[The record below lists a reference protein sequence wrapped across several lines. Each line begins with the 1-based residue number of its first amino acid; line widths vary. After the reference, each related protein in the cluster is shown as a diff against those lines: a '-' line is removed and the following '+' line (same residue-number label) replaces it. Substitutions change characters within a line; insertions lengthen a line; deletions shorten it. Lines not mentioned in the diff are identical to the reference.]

1 MGSYFKMRLTSLTIL
16 LFFVS
21 SSSGLIEHFLSALK
35 ERSLGR
41 KLEGVKGTIVTG
53 LHAKADLIDG
63 LFDAKHQ
70 KTTTTSTTTTT
81 TNPPPTTTTIEEATT
96 TDEITTIQ
104 TTNEPEAATTT
115 EFSQPQPTASNI
127 QFKGKIVKEL
137 IGAKRRAVQSLLDLL
152 WIFELMHL
160 ETEK

>member
-96 TDEITTIQ
+96 T
-104 TTNEPEAATTT
+104 

-152 WIFELMHL
+152 WIFELMYL

>member
-70 KTTTTSTTTTT
+70 KTTTTSTTTT
-81 TNPPPTTTTIEEATT
+81 
-96 TDEITTIQ
+96 DEITTIQ
-104 TTNEPEAATTT
+104 TTNEPEVTTMEEAATTT

-127 QFKGKIVKEL
+127 QFKGKIVKN
-137 IGAKRRAVQSLLDLL
+137 
-152 WIFELMHL
+152 
-160 ETEK
+160 